1 MEAMACGCHVFSS
14 VNGGLS
20 DYLDPGFN
28 CEKIAGYA
36 LDYDCQRILGVVKG
50 SRQWRRVDPNLL
62 AEYRRE
68 NILERL
74 RVILLDINEFFDYH
88 PSFSQTIEPLTQ
100 RRIAWLK
107 FKSLLT
113 KVKNKFKSS

>member
-1 MEAMACGCHVFSS
+1 M
-14 VNGGLS
+14 
-20 DYLDPGFN
+20 
-28 CEKIAGYA
+28 
-36 LDYDCQRILGVVKG
+36 KG
-50 SRQWRRVDPNLL
+50 SRQWRRVDPHLL

-74 RVILLDINEFFDYH
+74 RTILLDINEFFDYH

-107 FKSLLT
+107 FQTLIKKIGKKLRKS
-113 KVKNKFKSS
+113 